1 MRTEGGGWIAALST
15 NDDKVIWAKLH
26 KVVSKHSA
34 VRMLYASDGF
44 SGEGLK
50 DLFCDLTQELF
61 LKLHQKDRWRCY
73 LDDGYTDEQVDQ
85 ELYRIEVPNLVSHL
99 QRERYPESYRIA
111 RRISDLLQGC
121 SEFQPFSR
129 PIYNGLGMPGRQ
141 RTSSRMS
148 LKVYGL
154 SAWPSDKVV
163 KPGSGLPELIKDV
176 AFRLRDTRRTGR
188 GSGSQVIISNEE
200 LKQLIFDI
208 FEATDTPT
216 DIRTMRSLVMS
227 KLAVEDCRL
236 VSIDVTSTTADAAH
250 ESLRVDLPDERPT
263 PLDVLLQKETVR
275 RVDRVIDE
283 LLDRMRATVNDRPR
297 RFKKLVEVAWHCYFN
312 LASPSQSSIAR
323 MMGIS
328 DSLVSHYRKIFDA
341 LIQSLTLSL
350 EELILLNGALERRLT
365 VVMSVQ
371 SSDANCELGAT
382 VSRPRRPRAP
392 SCSDPAKAFV
402 EASTG
407 SHAMAIDG

>member
-1 MRTEGGGWIAALST
+1 MRTEGRGWIAALST
-15 NDDKVIWAKLH
+15 NDDQVIWAKLH
-26 KVVSKHSA
+26 KVVSRHSA

-73 LDDGYTDEQVDQ
+73 LDDGYTDEEVDQ

-121 SEFQPFSR
+121 PEFQSFSR
-129 PIYNGLGMPGRQ
+129 SVYGPGTPGRQ
-141 RTSSRMS
+141 RASSRMS

-236 VSIDVTSTTADAAH
+236 VSIHVTSTTANAAH
-250 ESLRVDLPDERPT
+250 ESLSVDLPDERPT

-275 RVDRVIDE
+275 LVDRVIDE
-283 LLDRMRATVNDRPR
+283 LFDRMRETVNDRPR

-328 DSLVSHYRKIFDA
+328 DSLVSHYRKIFDT
-341 LIQSLTLSL
+341 LIQSLTLNL

-365 VVMSVQ
+365 SVVMSAR
-371 SSDANCELGAT
+371 SSEANHELGAI
-382 VSRPRRPRAP
+382 VSRRRRPRAP
-392 SCSDPAKAFV
+392 SCGDPAKAFA
-402 EASTG
+402 EASAG
-407 SHAMAIDG
+407 HAMAIDG